1 MGKSRKRYPRPT
13 WLKDLPPGIVGH
25 GPARLYFFLCSGGPN
40 TCRLWNFR
48 IAREFHV
55 CRRTIQF
62 WLQRLEQLGL
72 MTIEKRQSRW
82 RSLHPIFF
90 KSSREFLQAA
100 RRKKILDNLS
110 RMGKKRRG
118 STAQDLAQ
126 RSELKN
132 TSYSSNCKADAS
144 FAGLSDLERNK
155 SFQTIQRARQHSQR
169 IRFKNRGKWIAEQI
183 QIIEAIEAI
192 EKRHKP

>member
-1 MGKSRKRYPRPT
+1 MGKPRKRYPRPT

-40 TCRLWNFR
+40 SCRLWNFR

-72 MTIEKRQSRW
+72 MSIDKRQSRW
-82 RSLHPIFF
+82 RVLHPIFF

-100 RRKKILDNLS
+100 RRKKVFDNMA
-110 RMGKKRRG
+110 RMGTPRG
-118 STAQDLAQ
+118 NYTAQDLAH
-126 RSELKN
+126 RNERK
-132 TSYSSNCKADAS
+132 TSSFPNSSKADAS
-144 FAGLSDLERNK
+144 KLAASDLERNK
-155 SFQTIQRARQHSQR
+155 SSQTLQKARQHSER
-169 IRFKNRGKWIAEQI
+169 YRFRNKGKWIDEQMR
-183 QIIEAIEAI
+183 IIDAIEAI
-192 EKRHKP
+192 EKRFKK